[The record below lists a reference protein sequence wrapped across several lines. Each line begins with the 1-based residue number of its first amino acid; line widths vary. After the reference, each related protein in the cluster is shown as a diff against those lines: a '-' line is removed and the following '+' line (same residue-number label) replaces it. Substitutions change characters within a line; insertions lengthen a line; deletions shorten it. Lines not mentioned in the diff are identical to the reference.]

1 MKTKIKEIWQAS
13 LECIDNRIVPVIAAI
28 GIFLAMVLGLAC
40 VLAFPVKWLWNWLL
54 PSIFTGVQEVSA
66 VQAWGIV
73 FLIQLLVPKGK
84 PEVLKK

>member
-1 MKTKIKEIWQAS
+1 MKNRKEQLVVMLSALAVGFVAS
-13 LECIDNRIVPVIAAI
+13 VI
-28 GIFLAMVLGLAC
+28 M
-40 VLAFPVKWLWNWLL
+40 AFPVKWLWNWLL

-84 PEVLKK
+84 PEVLKR

>member
-1 MKTKIKEIWQAS
+1 MKNRKEQITIMLSA
-13 LECIDNRIVPVIAAI
+13 LAI
-28 GIFLAMVLGLAC
+28 GFVASVIM
-40 VLAFPVKWLWNWLL
+40 AFPVKWLWNWLL